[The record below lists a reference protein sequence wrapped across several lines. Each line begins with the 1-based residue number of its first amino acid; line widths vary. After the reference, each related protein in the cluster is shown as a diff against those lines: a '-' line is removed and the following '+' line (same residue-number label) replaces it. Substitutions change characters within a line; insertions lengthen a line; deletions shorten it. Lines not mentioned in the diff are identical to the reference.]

1 MATAKERF
9 EKLDSNRDQVVDR
22 ARQAADITI
31 PALMPPDGMDEN
43 ASLPTP
49 YQSLG
54 ARGVNNLTSK
64 LRLSLFPPGQS
75 FFRLQ
80 MDDSTRELIAGQDAN
95 AENQI
100 DKGLQSIENDA
111 LEVLEA
117 ENHGVILH
125 AAIKQLVT
133 TGNVLLHM
141 PTEGGSRIFRL
152 PQYVVVRDP
161 MGNWH
166 EIVGKESVH
175 RTTIDEATKE
185 SVNVKDASGDPEED
199 DENIDVY
206 TRVLR
211 VDGKAEWYQEINDVE
226 VPGSRGKSEIEDSP
240 YIPLRWA
247 ALENENY
254 GRGHVEEYLGDLRS
268 LEDLSKSLVAF
279 AAAASKVIFLDRP
292 NSVTDIEAIEN
303 AESGSF
309 VEGNPE
315 DIGVLQV
322 EKFPDFQV
330 AKAQVDDLSLRISHA
345 FLLQSGT
352 VRNAERVTK
361 AEIQAVAQELEDV
374 LGGVYSVLAQEM
386 QLPVVRR
393 LMAQLKKQGKF
404 PQLPKGTLK
413 PVIVTGFDALGRGH
427 ELNKFRA
434 YMQDGV
440 SMFGE
445 QFMMQFNA
453 EAVADVLSTHHNI
466 DISGI
471 KKTAE
476 QQQAEQQQAMVQSG
490 IENMGAAIAGPVAQ
504 GMVDQQTEK

>member
-292 NSVTDIEAIEN
+292 NSVTDIEAIEL